1 MKRIIFSLMI
11 AMMALTATAQNDV
24 TKFLGI
30 PVDGTKAEM
39 IRKLKAK
46 GFTSSPYD
54 KDILTGEFNGYDVE
68 IHVVTNNNKVYR
80 IMVVDANYTDE
91 NAIRIRF
98 NRLCQQFYNND
109 KYIFLNDN
117 YHISDDENIT
127 LEIIGKNKRYEAC
140 FFQIIEDAKNVVK
153 DELLPILENK
163 YSPEELSAPSAELE
177 NELNKLIYA
186 FLLDKSSKKS
196 VWFMINDFLGK
207 YRIIMYYDNKYNQAN
222 GEDL

>member
-11 AMMALTATAQNDV
+11 VMMAFTATAQNDV

-54 KDILTGEFNGYDVE
+54 RDVLTGEFNGYDVE

-91 NAIRIRF
+91 TAIRIRF
-98 NRLCQQFYNND
+98 NRLCQQFIENK
-109 KYIFLNDN
+109 KYISPDEE
-117 YHISDDENIT
+117 YMISNTEDISY
-127 LEIIGKNKRYEAC
+127 EINVHNKRYQAVFYQKPESYYNDITALYSTKYTQE
-140 FFQIIEDAKNVVK
+140 QIENPTDEIQNDLIRMLSDYIEQTVIN
-153 DELLPILENK
+153 
-163 YSPEELSAPSAELE
+163 Y
-177 NELNKLIYA
+177 
-186 FLLDKSSKKS
+186 S
-196 VWFMINDFLGK
+196 VWFMIDQNYGK
-207 YRIIMYYDNKYNQAN
+207 YGILMYYDNEYNKAN

>member
-1 MKRIIFSLMI
+1 MI
-11 AMMALTATAQNDV
+11 VMMAFTATAQNDV

-54 KDILTGEFNGYDVE
+54 RDVLTGEFNGYDVE

-91 NAIRIRF
+91 TAIRIRF
-98 NRLCQQFYNND
+98 NRLCQQFIENK
-109 KYIFLNDN
+109 KYISPDEE
-117 YHISDDENIT
+117 YMISNTEDISY
-127 LEIIGKNKRYEAC
+127 EINVHNKRYQAVFYQKPESYYNDITALYSTKYTQE
-140 FFQIIEDAKNVVK
+140 QIENPTDEIQNDLIRMLSDYIEQTVIN
-153 DELLPILENK
+153 
-163 YSPEELSAPSAELE
+163 Y
-177 NELNKLIYA
+177 
-186 FLLDKSSKKS
+186 S
-196 VWFMINDFLGK
+196 VWFMIDQNYGK
-207 YRIIMYYDNKYNQAN
+207 YGILMYYDNEYNKAN

>member
-11 AMMALTATAQNDV
+11 AMIALTATAQNDV

-91 NAIRIRF
+91 TAIRIRF
-98 NRLCQQFYNND
+98 NRLCQQFIENK
-109 KYIFLNDN
+109 KYISPDEE
-117 YHISDDENIT
+117 YMISNTEDISY
-127 LEIIGKNKRYEAC
+127 EINVHNKRYQAVFYQKPESYYNDITALYSTKYTQE
-140 FFQIIEDAKNVVK
+140 QIENPTDEIQNDLIRMLSDYIEQTVIN
-153 DELLPILENK
+153 
-163 YSPEELSAPSAELE
+163 Y
-177 NELNKLIYA
+177 
-186 FLLDKSSKKS
+186 S
-196 VWFMINDFLGK
+196 VWFMIDQNYGK
-207 YRIIMYYDNKYNQAN
+207 YGILMYYDNEYNKAN

>member
-1 MKRIIFSLMI
+1 MI

-54 KDILTGEFNGYDVE
+54 KDILTGEFNGRDVE

-91 NAIRIRF
+91 TAIRIRF
-98 NRLCQQFYNND
+98 NRLCQQFNENK
-109 KYIFLNDN
+109 KYISPDEE
-117 YHISDDENIT
+117 YMISNTEDISY
-127 LEIIGKNKRYEAC
+127 EINVHNKRYQAVFYQKPESFYNDITALYLTKYTQE
-140 FFQIIEDAKNVVK
+140 QIDNPTDEIQNDLIRMLSDYIEQTVINY
-153 DELLPILENK
+153 P
-163 YSPEELSAPSAELE
+163 
-177 NELNKLIYA
+177 
-186 FLLDKSSKKS
+186 
-196 VWFMINDFLGK
+196 VWFMIDELYGK
-207 YRIIMYYDNKYNQAN
+207 YGILMYYDNAYNQAN